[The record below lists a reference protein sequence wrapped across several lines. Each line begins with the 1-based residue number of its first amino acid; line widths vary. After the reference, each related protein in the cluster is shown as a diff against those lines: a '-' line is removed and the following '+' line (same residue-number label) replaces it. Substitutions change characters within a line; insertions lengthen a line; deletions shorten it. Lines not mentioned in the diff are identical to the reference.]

1 RVRGALERSPGL
13 LGALLPGA
21 CFERRS
27 AERLGAGARAGPECA
42 RHWCGPS
49 LPSAHAGSAGSRL
62 ASSTGRRGV
71 SRRRGALPRAH
82 GMDRQP
88 ELLEDSIMKHS
99 LQLLVA
105 ASACAG
111 LSTACAGSDR
121 HTETPMATYTAA
133 GEAAQLAQKNVALA
147 EQVRAAAEQG
157 PLGAAADER
166 EPVVGIER
174 ELIVIEPQI
183 EVVDEA
189 EVDEEKV
196 AEAESEDAASADEP
210 TTEPLRSMEGMTAY
224 VRRGGEEDP
233 DGAGFHDQLTAA

>member
-1 RVRGALERSPGL
+1 
-13 LGALLPGA
+13 
-21 CFERRS
+21 
-27 AERLGAGARAGPECA
+27 
-42 RHWCGPS
+42 
-49 LPSAHAGSAGSRL
+49 
-62 ASSTGRRGV
+62 
-71 SRRRGALPRAH
+71 
-82 GMDRQP
+82 
-88 ELLEDSIMKHS
+88 MKHS

-233 DGAGFHDQLTAA
+233 DGAGFHDQLTAASSELAVGSIVRVVRTDTDDSLVLHIGQSNADVPPKMLKLSGSAAQRLGLNGYSVVPIRVEVLFEPGGPGLEQE